1 MTHNIKTPPWTEGDF
16 PPRSFRSIFKWG
28 HPGVTKHPN
37 RGLIALMKKRL
48 QVSADEFIVPVSP
61 GLEIIQGELPL
72 QLTPAQLTIFASIVG
87 EENIKRDTYS
97 RLRASYGQGM
107 LDNLRLRAGIIENI
121 PDIVIHPRNKQ
132 DIEAIVAYCTAQK
145 IPIYVAS
152 GHTSVTRGCEA
163 IQGGISLDISTH
175 MNQVIHF
182 NRVNQT
188 ITVQPG
194 ITGPALEEYLNHRAD
209 TDRAGTAYTCGH
221 FPQSFEFST
230 VGGWV
235 LTRGAGQNSTYY
247 GKIEDLVLSQ
257 EYVTPVGTL
266 KTQDFPRQATG
277 PDIDQIL
284 IGSEGTFG
292 ILVEVTLKV
301 FRYYPQNRRY
311 FSYMFR
317 DWDDAQHAAR
327 EIIQSQAGM
336 PSVFRISDPE
346 ETDVAMHLY
355 NISGTLADKL
365 LSSLGFQAG
374 KKCLMLG
381 TADGDR
387 RYCSVVNQKIRKI
400 CKDHRALNL
409 SAFSVGQRW
418 ERERFRD
425 PYLRDSLLDMNV
437 LIDTLECS
445 VTWENL
451 SRVHSSV
458 RRVVKSRPN
467 TICMTHVSHAYPQGA
482 NLYFIFIT
490 RSGGIGDYLQLQ
502 YSILDAIQVS
512 GASISHH
519 HGLGKQLAPWFPGQ
533 VGDNHIALL
542 RSLKQ
547 HFDPDNIMNPGGTLG
562 LDMTPVQSAKVWGL
576 DDYKPGS
583 VDMERGSS

>member
-1 MTHNIKTPPWTEGDF
+1 MTHDRKTPPRIEDILAPG
-16 PPRSFRSIFKWG
+16 SFRSIFKWG

-37 RGLIALMKKRL
+37 RGLIALMKERL
-48 QVSADEFIVPVSP
+48 QVSVEADSP
-61 GLEIIQGELPL
+61 PTSTGLEIIEGKLPV
-72 QLTPAQLTIFASIVG
+72 QLTPAQITHFTNIVG
-87 EENIKRDTYS
+87 GENIQVDTYS
-97 RLRASYGQGM
+97 RLRASYGQG
-107 LDNLRLRAGIIENI
+107 LIDNLRLRAGIIENL
-121 PDIVIHPRNKQ
+121 PDIVIHPRDKK
-132 DIEAIVAYCTAQK
+132 DIEAIVAYCVAEK
-145 IPIYVAS
+145 IPIYTAS

-163 IQGGISLDISTH
+163 IHGGISLDISTH

-182 NRVNQT
+182 NQVNQT
-188 ITVQPG
+188 VTVQPG
-194 ITGPALEEYLNHRAD
+194 ITGPALEVYLNNLPGP
-209 TDRAGTAYTCGH
+209 AGKGNAYTCGH

-247 GKIEDLVLSQ
+247 GKIEDLVISQ

-277 PDIDQIL
+277 PDIDQIM

-292 ILVEVTLKV
+292 ILVEVTLKI
-301 FRYYPQNRRY
+301 FRYQPRNRKY
-311 FSYMFR
+311 YSYIFR
-317 DWDDAQHAAR
+317 NWNDAQAAAR
-327 EIIQSQAGM
+327 EIIQSESGF

-346 ETDVAMHLY
+346 ETDVAMYLY

-365 LSSLGFQAG
+365 LSRLGFQPG
-374 KKCLMLG
+374 LKCLMLG
-381 TADGDR
+381 TVDGDR
-387 RYCSVVNQKIRKI
+387 SHCSVLNQKIRKI
-400 CKDHRALNL
+400 CKSFHALNL
-409 SAFSVGQRW
+409 SYLGVAQRW

-425 PYLRDSLLDMNV
+425 PYLRDSLLDMGV

-451 SRVHSSV
+451 PNVHSSV
-458 RRVVKSRPN
+458 REVIKSRPN

-490 RSGGIGDYLQLQ
+490 ESAGIGDYLRLQ

-533 VGDNHIALL
+533 VGENHVALL
-542 RSLKQ
+542 RSLKV
-547 HFDPDNIMNPGGTLG
+547 HFDPGNIMNPGGTLG
-562 LDMTPVQSAKVWGL
+562 LDMTPVQAARAWGL
-576 DDYKPGS
+576 EDYNPGS
-583 VDMERGSS
+583 ADMEQGSS

>member
-1 MTHNIKTPPWTEGDF
+1 
-16 PPRSFRSIFKWG
+16 
-28 HPGVTKHPN
+28 
-37 RGLIALMKKRL
+37 MKEWL
-48 QVSADEFIVPVSP
+48 QVSVDDDDSQTTP
-61 GLEIIQGELPL
+61 GLEIIHGELPVK
-72 QLTPAQLTIFASIVG
+72 LTPAQITNLTNIVG
-87 EENIKRDTYS
+87 EENISRDTYT
-97 RLRASYGQGM
+97 RLRASYGQG
-107 LDNLRLRAGIIENI
+107 LIDNLRLRAGIIENI
-121 PDIVIHPRNKQ
+121 PDVVIQPRNKQ
-132 DIEAIVAYCTAQK
+132 DIEAIVAYCMVQK

-175 MNQVIHF
+175 MNRVIHF
-182 NRVNQT
+182 NRGNQT

-209 TDRAGTAYTCGH
+209 TDRVGTAYTCGH

-301 FRYYPQNRRY
+301 FRYYPKNRRY

-355 NISGTLADKL
+355 IISGTLADKL

-387 RYCSVVNQKIRKI
+387 RYCSVLNQKIRKI
-400 CKDHRALNL
+400 CKSHRALNL
-409 SAFSVGQRW
+409 SAFSVSQRW

-451 SRVHSSV
+451 PRVHSSV

-519 HGLGKQLAPWFPGQ
+519 HGLGKQLAPWFPDQ

-576 DDYKPGS
+576 DNYTTGS
-583 VDMERGSS
+583 VDMELGSS